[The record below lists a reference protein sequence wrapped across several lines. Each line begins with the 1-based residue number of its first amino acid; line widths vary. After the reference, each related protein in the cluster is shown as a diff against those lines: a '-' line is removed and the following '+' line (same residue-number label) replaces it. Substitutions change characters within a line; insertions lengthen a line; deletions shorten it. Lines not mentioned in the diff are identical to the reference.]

1 MKHPAEKNHFYRTA
15 AAAAVIAA
23 IASASAPAWAE
34 TDPVTYDHVTESI
47 PAEGNAAPA
56 SLVITGYGRMPSER
70 EDPVIIKETYGL
82 TGTPGVYLP
91 SDGTS
96 ITIRASESVTI
107 GDASD
112 ETAALIASDPS
123 LSLTYDYSK
132 ENGMIGLIS
141 IPDAAYFSL
150 SGGQG
155 GSIDIETEKGGA
167 ITLGSGGVLLAGGEG
182 VSPLTF
188 TVNGEGN
195 ASSVAVD
202 STIIASGANTS
213 ATLNLIGA
221 ESSFTGW
228 ADASGSASI
237 EINVKGG
244 RDSSES
250 PTGVLSGEVTARDK
264 GRVSVSASDTQAA
277 SQFFAGPGGSITV
290 NLTGVSRQGNNAD
303 DPTQG
308 SDSTRFIAY
317 AYGKDSVFKET
328 TDEDTQVTGSFM
340 GMGGSQTSLQFD
352 GSWEGDAVLSSL
364 LPIEEYA
371 ADEDGE
377 RVLTGYSAPLATS
390 MTITANGDWEGDA
403 AVIFP
408 PEYVTE
414 QSGSPYYGLVPQ
426 DAVLKV
432 TANSTWDGDARA
444 EGRGSRLDITIAEKK
459 ASEDN
464 FPVAVWTGDAVI
476 YDKGTATVVV
486 NDRWDGNA
494 QVAYA
499 ERVIPD
505 SSGGSEGTITT
516 VLLADQSGTESTGDE
531 EETAS
536 QTQPKSGVE
545 DGVKSFT
552 ATVNGIWAGEL
563 MANRLSDSTVTV
575 NEGGVWRYGSTG
587 GRLAAASVS
596 LMSVPSASDGFTT
609 VTLDDLELPDS
620 GTSLTSL
627 ATLYPQRNAPV
638 TAYLADGSH
647 ADVTVDGAWYGSAL
661 LSESSAMEVTI
672 GKTGTWTYLA
682 PSSTDINYRDDDSG
696 NYDLN
701 SLLAASLPVSIGPI
715 PFNPYS
721 REGGM
726 VTADVEAGS
735 QMRVKVDGTWTG
747 SAMALY
753 WDTSSLFPTPLPS
766 NSYLLASAVSVSG
779 ESDAEETEIE
789 RPNTG
794 LEDKVLSFKA
804 DVNNAWVGTLYAG
817 AGANTEVNVGENG
830 VWRYDPDAMLNSGFL
845 IPPPI
850 STAVLTSAAVSG
862 PVIPSSGPI
871 FIGYSPAF
879 PTARLT
885 EYSHL
890 KAQVDGKLYGGVN
903 ASLYSSFEI
912 TIGETGEWVNRYPGD
927 PVAEEAAA
935 SASSGPILLPGSL
948 IRTTSGPVS
957 ASLAMGSEG
966 TVNVDGVWTGD
977 AQVQMESSLTVNIGK
992 TGTWQLSPDNEPMSM
1007 NPIPVS
1013 EAVSVLSDEGT
1024 EAETETLPDPM
1035 LAFVAIG
1042 SSLTFRNEGT
1052 MIGSIE
1058 AVGNPEPLFTD
1069 PDESGDSGEIL
1080 TSLMD
1085 SDGEPAS
1092 DGSDSESDSESETEI
1107 PKTRVDGT
1115 VIGHWTGS
1123 LYASYGTDA
1132 KVTVESG
1139 GVWDNTFKAYNDT
1152 VNAYEKGQVTV
1163 IDNGTLRGTVS
1174 AVDSGSLLDITV
1186 GSGGLWEV
1194 GNDLLTDK
1202 PGVAFAADEATL
1214 NIMVNQGGTFKG
1226 DVLTQNAAPS
1236 TVKNDGTWV
1245 GNAEAD
1251 GSVLKIQN
1259 GGNWTG
1265 NVWAKNGGTADLT
1278 ITGTWTGMV
1287 KDPELETPKAYME
1300 RKAAEE
1306 AIEKMRESRGSSAVM
1321 LMAVAQGTNEAAAA
1335 DEPAAE
1341 EPAAQPLTPVNLQG
1355 SGAVW
1360 NVTESGSVGSVNL
1373 DSGTI
1378 NFPVPASADTF
1389 TGTTLTVNGDFTGNG
1404 GTIVMNTALESDDS
1418 ETDLLKITGS
1428 AAGKAYVRVNNVG
1441 GKGRT
1446 TSDGI
1451 KVIDIAEE
1459 SSAVFE
1465 TAGTV
1470 RGGAY
1475 VYDLGEGTDGN
1486 WYLSSLYSPA
1496 PEPEPEPAPEP
1507 DIRKHKVR
1515 PEAAAYATNLYA
1527 ANTLFSMKMSDRVGE
1542 SAYTEALK
1550 DPSKNAHGV
1559 WIRTEGGHTR
1569 HEMTDTQTTTRGDWG
1584 LVQVGGD
1591 IAAWP
1596 AAGAHRYH
1604 VGLMAGYA
1612 HETSKTGSS
1621 AVDYKA
1627 KGKVSGYSVGLYGT
1641 WMNSDPTGTGP
1652 YVDTWLMYQR
1662 FKNTVESSDM
1672 EVEESYHT
1680 KGFTASVEAGY
1691 TFGLKDWK
1699 GANGFDN
1706 ATRLRLEGQVIRMGI
1721 RGGDHL
1727 ESTGTLVQGTGAG
1740 NVRTRVGVTA
1750 YHLMANSSKGT
1761 AVKPYVSL
1769 NWFHDTK
1776 SFGSVMDGVKDKITG
1791 SRNFGEVKLGVEGKV
1806 TKNVNLWGAAGYQMG
1821 SHGLRNVE
1829 ALIGA
1834 KILF

>member
-34 TDPVTYDHVTESI
+34 TDPDTYDHVTESI
-47 PAEGNAAPA
+47 PAGEDAAPA
-56 SLVITGYGRMPSER
+56 SIVITGFGTLPAPSE
-70 EDPVIIKETYGL
+70 ESTALTETV
-82 TGTPGVYLP
+82 TTEGTPGVYLP

-107 GDASD
+107 GEGTDD
-112 ETAALIASDPS
+112 TAVLIASDPT
-123 LSLTYDYSK
+123 LSLTADYSK
-132 ENGMIGLIS
+132 KNGTIGPIS
-141 IPDAAYFSL
+141 TPSFPAFSF
-150 SGGQG
+150 SGGKS
-155 GSIDIETEKGGA
+155 GSIDIETGKGGA
-167 ITLGSGGVLLAGGEG
+167 ISLGGGYVLLAAG
-182 VSPLTF
+182 VGASPLTF

-202 STIIASGANTS
+202 SSIFASGANTS
-213 ATLNLIGA
+213 ATLNFKGGD
-221 ESSFTGW
+221 SSFTGA
-228 ADASGSASI
+228 ADASDGASI
-237 EINVKGG
+237 AINVTGELVEN
-244 RDSSES
+244 ES
-250 PTGVLSGEVTARDK
+250 NPDVPKPTGTLSSTLSARNGGSVTIA
-264 GRVSVSASDTQAA
+264 ASDADA
-277 SQFFAGPGGSITV
+277 SKAIFQAGPGGTITV
-290 NLTGVSRQGNNAD
+290 NLKGGSW
-303 DPTQG
+303 QG
-308 SDSTRFIAY
+308 SDSSEVIAY
-317 AYGKDSVFKET
+317 VYGKDSQFKET
-328 TDEDTQVTGSFM
+328 AESGTRVMGSVM
-340 GMGGSQTSLQFD
+340 GAGGSKTELQFD
-352 GSWEGDAVLSSL
+352 GSWNGDAVLSSL

-371 ADEDGE
+371 MDENGE
-377 RVLTGYSAPLATS
+377 RGMTGYSAPLASS
-390 MTITANGDWEGDA
+390 MTITANGDWRGDA
-403 AVIFP
+403 IVVFP
-408 PEYVTE
+408 PEFVTE
-414 QSGSPYYGLVPQ
+414 ESGSPYYGLVPQ

-432 TANSTWDGDARA
+432 TANSTWHGNAEA
-444 EGRGSRLDITIAEKK
+444 EGRGSKLDITIAERK
-459 ASEDN
+459 AADDN
-464 FPVAVWTGDAVI
+464 FPVAVWTGDAI
-476 YDKGTATVVV
+476 IEDKGTATVVV

-505 SSGGSEGTITT
+505 SPGGSEGTITT
-516 VLLADQSGTESTGDE
+516 MLIAGQSGTETEDSAASGT
-531 EETAS
+531 ETR
-536 QTQPKSGVE
+536 SGLE
-545 DGVKSFT
+545 DGVKSFE
-552 ATVNGIWAGEL
+552 ATVNGIWAGSL
-563 MANRLSDSTVTV
+563 TASRLSDSTVTV
-575 NEGGVWRYGSTG
+575 NEGGVWRYGSSG
-587 GRLAAASVS
+587 GNVAAAAMVS

-609 VTLDDLELPDS
+609 LSLDDLALTDS
-620 GTSLTSL
+620 VTSL
-627 ATLYPQRNAPV
+627 ASQTRLLPQILAPTAATLA
-638 TAYLADGSH
+638 GESH
-647 ADVTVDGAWYGSAL
+647 AKVTVDGGWYGSAL
-661 LSESSAMEVTI
+661 LSESSVMEVNI

-682 PSSTDINYRDDDSG
+682 PSSTDRNAGDDDSG
-696 NYDLN
+696 NLNVN
-701 SLLAASLPVSIGPI
+701 SLLAASLAASGPI
-715 PFNPYS
+715 PVPFYVRPT
-721 REGGM
+721 EGGM
-726 VTADVEAGS
+726 VTADIEDGS
-735 QMRVKVDGTWTG
+735 QMHVTVDGTWTG
-747 SAMALY
+747 SAMARY
-753 WDTSSLFPTPLPS
+753 WDTSSMFPTPSPGTT
-766 NSYLLASAVSVSG
+766 YLLASAVSDLG
-779 ESDAEETEIE
+779 AEDEEGTETQI
-789 RPNTG
+789 PNTG
-794 LEDKVLSFKA
+794 KQDGVLSL
-804 DVNNAWVGTLYAG
+804 DTTVNGNWVGTLYAG

-830 VWRYDPDAMLNSGFL
+830 VWRYDPDAMLNSSPF
-845 IPPPI
+845 IQPPI
-850 STAVLTSAAVSG
+850 NTYVLTSVAASV
-862 PVIPSSGPI
+862 PVIPSSVPLY
-871 FIGYSPAF
+871 IGRGTAF

-890 KAQVDGKLYGGVN
+890 KAQVDGKLYGGVT

-927 PVAEEAAA
+927 PVVEETAA

-948 IRTTSGPVS
+948 MSTKSGPVS
-957 ASLAMGSEG
+957 AQLLLGSSG
-966 TVNVDGVWTGD
+966 TVNVNGVWTGD
-977 AQVQMESSLTVNIGK
+977 AAVMDDSSLTVNIGK
-992 TGTWQLSPDNEPMSM
+992 TGTWQLSPDNEPMST
-1007 NPIPVS
+1007 NPIPLS

-1024 EAETETLPDPM
+1024 ETETETLPDPM
-1035 LAFVAIG
+1035 HAFVAID
-1042 SSLTFRNEGT
+1042 SSLTFKNEGT

-1058 AVGNPEPLFTD
+1058 AAGDPEPLVTD
-1069 PDESGDSGEIL
+1069 PDESGDSGL
-1080 TSLMD
+1080 VLASAVA

-1115 VIGHWTGS
+1115 VSGHWTGA
-1123 LYASYGTDA
+1123 LYASYGTEA
-1132 KVTVESG
+1132 KVTVEAG
-1139 GVWDNTFKAYNDT
+1139 GVWDNTFKASNDT
-1152 VNAYEKGQVTV
+1152 VNAYEKGQVKV

-1174 AVDSGSLLDITV
+1174 AMDSGSLLDITV
-1186 GSGGLWEV
+1186 GEGGVWEV

-1214 NIMVNQGGTFKG
+1214 NITVKSGGTFKG

-1245 GNAEAD
+1245 GSAEAD

-1265 NVWAKNGGTADLT
+1265 NIWAKNGGTADLT

-1287 KDPELETPKAYME
+1287 KDPELETPKAYLE

-1306 AIEKMRESRGSSAVM
+1306 AIEKLNSSGGSSAVM
-1321 LMAVAQGTNEAAAA
+1321 LMAVAQDSDEAAA
-1335 DEPAAE
+1335 D

-1378 NFPVPASADTF
+1378 NFPAPASADTF

-1418 ETDLLKITGS
+1418 ETDLLKITG
-1428 AAGKAYVRVNNVG
+1428 KATGNAFVRVNNVG
-1441 GKGRT
+1441 GKGKT

-1459 SSAVFE
+1459 SSAVFK

-1475 VYDLGEGTDGN
+1475 VYDLGEGEDGN

-1496 PEPEPEPAPEP
+1496 PEPKPDPAVDPKPAPEP
-1507 DIRKHKVR
+1507 DIRKHRVR

-1527 ANTLFSMKMSDRVGE
+1527 ANTLFSMKMSDRMGE

-1550 DPSKNAHGV
+1550 DTSKNAHGV

-1569 HEMTDTQTTTRGDWG
+1569 HEMADTQTTTRGDWG

-1591 IAAWP
+1591 IASWP
-1596 AAGAHRYH
+1596 ASGAHRYH

-1612 HETSKTGSS
+1612 HETSKTGSV

-1652 YVDTWLMYQR
+1652 YVDTWLSYQR
-1662 FKNTVESSDM
+1662 FKNTVESSDL

-1680 KGFTASVEAGY
+1680 KGFTASLEAGY

-1699 GANGFDN
+1699 GSNGFEN
-1706 ATRLRLEGQVIRMGI
+1706 ATRLRLEGQVIRMGV

-1750 YHLMANSSKGT
+1750 YHLMSNHSKGT
-1761 AVKPYVSL
+1761 AMKPYLTL
-1769 NWFHDTK
+1769 NWYHDTK
-1776 SFGSVMDGVKDKITG
+1776 SFGSVMDGVTDKITG